1 MNWLPCYE
9 WAAFLLGEKEGF
21 YEEFGIDLNLIPGKG
36 SSVSVKMVAT
46 QKVSFGLAA
55 ASNVLM
61 AKEKN
66 MPIKAL
72 ACLQPNT
79 SVAIFLERTGES
91 ASLMI

>member
-1 MNWLPCYE
+1 
-9 WAAFLLGEKEGF
+9 
-21 YEEFGIDLNLIPGKG
+21 
-36 SSVSVKMVAT
+36 MVAT